1 MIVKAS
7 TQVST
12 RSTKH
17 VNIQAHEHL
26 NFEVHIYHTVQL
38 PSDLTTIIKARMSP
52 SIQLIERFNLQAYRY
67 IVEQVCSHVDQSI

>member
-17 VNIQAHEHL
+17 VNIQEYEHL
-26 NFEVHIYHTVQL
+26 NLKVHIHLTVQL
-38 PSDLTTIIKARMSP
+38 PLDLTTIIKACMSP
-52 SIQLIERFNLQAYRY
+52 SIQLHERFNLQVYRY
-67 IVEQVCSHVDQSI
+67 IVDQVCSHVV

>member
-17 VNIQAHEHL
+17 VNIQEYDHL
-26 NFEVHIYHTVQL
+26 NLKVHIHLTVQL
-38 PSDLTTIIKARMSP
+38 PLDLTTIIKACMSP
-52 SIQLIERFNLQAYRY
+52 SIQLVERFDLQAYRY
-67 IVEQVCSHVDQSI
+67 IVDEVCPHVVQK